1 MQTSPRWKKGFLK
14 PRRIERSSEAENI
27 KAIPNLKREAAV
39 FAGAELKGLKGL
51 KAF

>member
-1 MQTSPRWKKGFLK
+1 MDERLLEAEAQL
-14 PRRIERSSEAENI
+14 ERSSEAENI
-27 KAIPNLKREAAV
+27 KAIPILKREAAV